1 LCHQSFKS
9 ENHYFHRLC
18 TLTLPNQDGGEAIPL
33 VFETIT
39 GVLQSPERTDER
51 STFDELSR
59 KISANGVSLLKEKFP
74 GVKFV
79 VQTLLIPKLQD
90 VVGLSMS
97 TAAVW
102 EPANDLTFNV
112 RWENKFVQCIVSVV
126 AITV

>member
-1 LCHQSFKS
+1 M
-9 ENHYFHRLC
+9 E
-18 TLTLPNQDGGEAIPL
+18 GEAIPL